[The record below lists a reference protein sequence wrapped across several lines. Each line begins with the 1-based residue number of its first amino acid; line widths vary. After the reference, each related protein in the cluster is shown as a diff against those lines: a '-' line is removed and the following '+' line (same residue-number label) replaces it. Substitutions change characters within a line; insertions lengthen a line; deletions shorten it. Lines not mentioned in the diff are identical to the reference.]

1 MPTFSSP
8 PPGPMED
15 LDLSSDDEY
24 DGDDLYDIFSPQE
37 IEASQLIPTG
47 PAINIEDDDPS
58 DFVFATQA
66 SLEEE
71 LEQASSPIREQP
83 SVRALSKTSGR
94 SDTRKEPP
102 LFPSPMKADLH
113 SIPGSS
119 KAVPRPIARSDA
131 SLSGTNAPEPLSTS
145 RKPPTCVARRVT
157 PPSPSR
163 HPYKQPDAHS
173 NASSKIIVAG
183 QTSPPRRRTA
193 ALKTGLE
200 LSCGKTTAGTA
211 QPRQNMVTGMSV
223 DRNSASERVPP
234 STEGDRPVSTSEI
247 SLSPE
252 QTKVLEIVLAG

>member
-1 MPTFSSP
+1 
-8 PPGPMED
+8 MED

-37 IEASQLIPTG
+37 IEASQLVPTG
-47 PAINIEDDDPS
+47 PAISIEDDDPS

-83 SVRALSKTSGR
+83 SVWALSKTSSR
-94 SDTRKEPP
+94 SGIRKELP
-102 LFPSPMKADLH
+102 LFPSPMKVDLH
-113 SIPGSS
+113 PMPGSS
-119 KAVPRPIARSDA
+119 KAVQTSIARSGA

-145 RKPPTCVARRVT
+145 RKPPSYVIRRVT

-163 HPYKQPDAHS
+163 HPYKQPDAYS
-173 NASSKIIVAG
+173 TASSRTMTVV
-183 QTSPPRRRTA
+183 QTSPPRRMPA
-193 ALKTGLE
+193 ALRPGPE
-200 LSCGKTTAGTA
+200 ISYGETAEGTA
-211 QPRQNMVTGMSV
+211 QPRQNMVAQ
-223 DRNSASERVPP
+223 DKLDLPP
-234 STEGDRPVSTSEI
+234 TTGDRPVVPSEI